1 MLGGVL
7 LLTSLQTLL
16 AGATLPYATRTIL
29 LDLSSSSV
37 MALRDGPA

>member
-16 AGATLPYATRTIL
+16 AGATLLYPTRTIL

>member
-16 AGATLPYATRTIL
+16 AGATLPYATATIPF
-29 LDLSSSSV
+29 DLSSSSV
-37 MALRDGPA
+37 MLLRDGRA